1 MKKEKKIEDEGIR
14 MPGVQLWHDLG
25 EESYK
30 YLEALEAD
38 RIKIEEMNEN
48 VRKAINTWAAAAVRS
63 TAGIL
68 DWSDNADVD

>member
-14 MPGVQLWHDLG
+14 MPGVQLWQDLG

-30 YLEALEAD
+30 YLGAVDAD
-38 RIKIEEMNEN
+38 RIKMEEMNEN